1 VFQFAVAHH
10 YRASTGRISGR
21 IQVGM
26 LAGGV
31 LGPLTFA
38 FLHERHGYAVAWSA
52 LAAAS
57 ALGAATMAY
66 AAYELRDG
74 VQATLTLQSQ
84 GT

>member
-1 VFQFAVAHH
+1 MTGGIESPREDFPLMMAVSCELVMPNPPVIAEGA
-10 YRASTGRISGR
+10 RRDRGGRSPG
-21 IQVGM
+21 
-26 LAGGV
+26 AGV
-31 LGPLTFA
+31 
-38 FLHERHGYAVAWSA
+38 
-52 LAAAS
+52 AS